1 MILENLLPL
10 FLVGSVAGLLAG
22 FFGVGGGVILGPFLL
37 FFFQSKGIPIDIA
50 ARLAFGTSHFCAMF
64 NSIFGVR
71 WHQRQGNVLWN
82 VVLHIALSA
91 IVGAYIGSYL
101 ATIMPG
107 EILKRILAFILI
119 VLAVQIFVGLG
130 ETKDGKLSLSW
141 EKTIP
146 IGFIAGFFA
155 ALGGI
160 GGGVF
165 FVPAMILFLHVPV
178 KKTAGTSS
186 AIIIFTALSGSIG
199 YLTNGLGIPGRPYGS
214 IGYVDIL
221 ATLPILTGSLIFS
234 QLGGYLN
241 TILPPKLLRMLFGLF
256 LVAIFIKLAFLK

>member
-1 MILENLLPL
+1 MIASHLLVL
-10 FLVGSVAGLLAG
+10 FGVGSLAGLLAG
-22 FFGVGGGVILGPFLL
+22 FFGVGGGVILAPFLL
-37 FFFQSKGIPIDIA
+37 FFFQSEGIPIDVA
-50 ARLAFGTSHFCAMF
+50 ARLAFGTSHLCAMF
-64 NSIFGVR
+64 NSVFSVR
-71 WHQRQGNVLWN
+71 WHQRQKNVLWR
-82 VVLHIALSA
+82 VVLHVALSA
-91 IVGAYIGSYL
+91 IVGAYLGSYL

-107 EILKRILAFILI
+107 EVLKRILAFILI
-119 VLAVQIFVGLG
+119 ILAIQIFVGFG
-130 ETKDGKLSLSW
+130 ETKGGTLSLSW
-141 EKTIP
+141 KKTIP

-199 YLTNGLGIPGRPYGS
+199 YLTNGAGIPGRPYGC
-214 IGYVDIL
+214 IGYVDVV
-221 ATLPILTGSLIFS
+221 ATIPILTGSLIFS

-241 TILPPKLLRMLFGLF
+241 SILPPKILRVLFGIF
-256 LVAIFIKLAFLK
+256 LVVVFIKLAFF

>member
-1 MILENLLPL
+1 MILQNLLPL
-10 FLVGSVAGLLAG
+10 FLVGSLAGFLAG

-37 FFFQSKGIPIDIA
+37 FFFQARGIPVDIA
-50 ARLAFGTSHFCAMF
+50 TRLAFGTSHFCAMF

-71 WHQRQGNVLWN
+71 WHQRQGNVLWKI
-82 VVLHIALSA
+82 VLRIALSA

-119 VLAVQIFVGLG
+119 ILAVQIFVGFG
-130 ETKDGKLSLSW
+130 KTKGGTLSLSW
-141 EKTIP
+141 SKTIP
-146 IGFIAGFFA
+146 IGFFAGFFA

-199 YLTNGLGIPGRPYGS
+199 YLTNGSGVPGRPFGS

-221 ATLPILTGSLIFS
+221 ATIPILAGSLIFS

-241 TILPPKLLRMLFGLF
+241 SILPAKFLRPLFGLF
-256 LVAIFIKLAFLK
+256 LIAIFIKLAFF

>member
-1 MILENLLPL
+1 MILEHLLPL
-10 FLVGSVAGLLAG
+10 FLVGSLAGFLAG

-37 FFFQSKGIPIDIA
+37 FFFQSRGISIDIA

-64 NSIFGVR
+64 NSVFGVS
-71 WHQRQGNVLWN
+71 WHQRQGNVLWK
-82 VVLHIALSA
+82 VVLHIAISA

-119 VLAVQIFVGLG
+119 ILAVQIFVGFG
-130 ETKDGKLSLSW
+130 ETKNGKLSLSW
-141 EKTIP
+141 KKTIP

-178 KKTAGTSS
+178 KKSAGTSS

-199 YLTNGLGIPGRPYGS
+199 YLTNGIGVPGRPFGS
-214 IGYVDIL
+214 FGYIDIL
-221 ATLPILTGSLIFS
+221 ASIPILTGSLIFS

-241 TILPPKLLRMLFGLF
+241 SILPSKFMRILFGLF
-256 LVAIFIKLAFLK
+256 LITIFIKLMLF